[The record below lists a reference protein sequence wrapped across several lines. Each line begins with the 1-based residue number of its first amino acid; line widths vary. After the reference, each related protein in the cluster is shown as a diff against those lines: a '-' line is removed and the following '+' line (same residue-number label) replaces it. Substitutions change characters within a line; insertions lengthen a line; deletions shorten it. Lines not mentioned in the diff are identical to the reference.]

1 MDITNSLSN
10 LIDMMVTGIL
20 NTWNTMQNITFFGTN
35 LLTFVVTLTILNV
48 MIPLLIT
55 VTQIHNTRVGKEI
68 RRK

>member
-1 MDITNSLSN
+1 MDITNSISN
-10 LIDMMVTGIL
+10 IIDMMVTGIL

-35 LLTFVVTLTILNV
+35 LLTFIVTITILNV

-55 VTQIHNTRVGKEI
+55 VTQIHNTKVGKEI

>member
-1 MDITNSLSN
+1 MDITNSISN
-10 LIDMMVTGIL
+10 IIDMMVTGIL

-35 LLTFVVTLTILNV
+35 LLTFTVTITILNV

>member
-1 MDITNSLSN
+1 MDITNSISN
-10 LIDMMVTGIL
+10 IIDMMVTGIL

-35 LLTFVVTLTILNV
+35 LLTFTVTITILNV

-55 VTQIHNTRVGKEI
+55 VTQIHNTKVGKEI

>member
-1 MDITNSLSN
+1 MDITNSISN
-10 LIDMMVTGIL
+10 IIDMMVTGIL

-35 LLTFVVTLTILNV
+35 LLTFIVTITILNA

-55 VTQIHNTRVGKEI
+55 VTQIHNTKVGKEI